1 MITYI
6 PNIDQW
12 QHLGLE
18 LLVMIQYNIYILY
31 INATGSKLGCY
42 NIRSCDNYQRI
53 RQQVHDAEIHL
64 HPRVPIEPFEKLD
77 LYFVGTITPMPRNK
91 MYILFFIDYVTKC
104 LEDKSFLWANEQLV
118 TNFLSRNIYSIWR
131 GKRNSYRSRYPIHN
145 KDNSVYYLSVP
156 N

>member
-12 QHLGLE
+12 KNLGLE
-18 LLVMIQYNIYILY
+18 ILVMIRYNIYILY
-31 INATGSKLGCY
+31 INATRSKLGCY

-118 TNFLSRNIYSIWR
+118 TNFLSRNIYSVWCAK
-131 GKRNSYRSRYPIHN
+131 GNSYKSRYPIHI
-145 KDNSVYYLSVP
+145 KDHSVYYLSVP